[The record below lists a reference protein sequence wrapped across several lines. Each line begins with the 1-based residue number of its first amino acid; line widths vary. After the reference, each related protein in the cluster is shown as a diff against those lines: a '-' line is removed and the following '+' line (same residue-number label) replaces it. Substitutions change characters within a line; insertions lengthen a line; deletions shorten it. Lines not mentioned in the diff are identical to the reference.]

1 MVVADTFCDRSILT
15 ALGEGLFEPITY
27 KDPFPGLAEDECS
40 MAEFCHLSWGID
52 VNLSVVRGY
61 TESKLKG
68 ESIDLNGTEKP
79 HRLQSATIKCKDQC
93 AWVA

>member
-1 MVVADTFCDRSILT
+1 MVAADTFCDRRILA
-15 ALGEGLFEPITY
+15 ALREGLFEPITQ
-27 KDPFPGLAEDECS
+27 KGPFLGLAEDECS

-61 TESKLKG
+61 TESKPKG

-79 HRLQSATIKCKDQC
+79 DRLQSATM
-93 AWVA
+93 